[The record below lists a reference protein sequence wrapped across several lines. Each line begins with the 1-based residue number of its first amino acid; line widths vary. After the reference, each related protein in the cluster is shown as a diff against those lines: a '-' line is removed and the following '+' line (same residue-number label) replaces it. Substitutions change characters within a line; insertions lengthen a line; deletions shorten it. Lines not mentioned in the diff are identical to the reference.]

1 MTDFQNNQQPQT
13 QLSQEEEIDIIAL
26 AKTVWDKRKI
36 IIKITVVFMIIGLF
50 VAIFTP
56 KQYSSTAILVPQ
68 TSQSNS
74 KMGGLSSLAAM
85 AGFNLDMG
93 KSGTELNP
101 MVYPQIVQSIPFRK
115 ELIQTKLNFKGI
127 DHQISFYDY
136 YTNPDYAKSNVL
148 GFVKK
153 FTIGLPGTIIK
164 AIRGK
169 KEETDYVITEQ
180 KQLIKLSTDEQDLID
195 AIGKMVYLNVEDRKG
210 YLTLTSIM
218 PEPLAT
224 AQMGQKALE
233 LLQKY
238 ITKFKIEKAQERLK
252 FITERYNEKKMEF
265 KQAQLNLALFRDKN
279 KNIITEIDKTEIE
292 RLQSEYQLIFNV
304 YSDLAKQLEAAR
316 IQVKED
322 TPVLTIIEPITIP
335 TESFKP
341 KRKQILLIW
350 TFIGL
355 IIGIGW
361 VFGFEY
367 FKKIKKKWNENKEA
381 EEDVE

>member
-169 KEETDYVITEQ
+169 KEETDYVITDQ

>member
-1 MTDFQNNQQPQT
+1 MTDYKNNQQPQT